1 MAVSNRIKAFR
12 IGCLPPPN
20 SNSGLIISK
29 FILLSN
35 CVITLPV
42 VIDVSM
48 IEWVQWSDLGLN
60 ATQYNN
66 VSN

>member
-1 MAVSNRIKAFR
+1 MAVSNRIKAFP
-12 IGCLPPPN
+12 IGCLPPN